1 LGAAAV
7 LAIARVERRAS
18 STSQLTIELATRS
31 TFLPATPRNPN
42 QRMSLSALPLSYC
55 TNVHP
60 GRTIE
65 EIEQGLDE
73 YTVPVAERFG
83 SPLAAGL
90 WLAAPVIKE
99 LWASADGCRR
109 FAERLLGRGLSC
121 HTLNAFPFGDFHS
134 PRVKENV
141 YVPSWAERSRLD
153 YTLGAAR
160 TLAQLLPADAEGS
173 ISTVPL
179 GYPGVDSSPEFLTR
193 CVDNLIV
200 LADELDRL
208 RHESGH
214 TIRLGL
220 EPEPCCWLDTT
231 PSAIE
236 FFTKKLWPAA
246 RERGSLER
254 VRTHIGLC
262 FDVCHQAVAFEEI
275 DRSIAAIHE
284 AGVRINKIHVTCA
297 LELRDPANNDT
308 ARRALAEYAEP
319 RYLHQ
324 TKARLADGRVLT
336 QFDLDAS
343 FTLDPPTEFLEA
355 PIWRTHF
362 HVPVDAERL
371 GPLATTRA
379 ELRAAL
385 AAARQLPYAPHLE
398 VETYTWDVMPGGAPR
413 DLVDR
418 LTREL
423 TATRSLLGELST

>member
-1 LGAAAV
+1 M
-7 LAIARVERRAS
+7 
-18 STSQLTIELATRS
+18 
-31 TFLPATPRNPN
+31 TF
-42 QRMSLSALPLSYC
+42 SALPLSYC

-60 GRTIE
+60 GRTLD
-65 EIEQGLDE
+65 EITQGLDQ
-73 YTVPVAERFG
+73 YTVPVAGRFG
-83 SPLAAGL
+83 SKLAAGL

-99 LWASADGCRR
+99 LQTSSDGVDRFADGLR
-109 FAERLLGRGLSC
+109 ARGLTC

-141 YVPSWAERSRLD
+141 YVPSWAAASRLD

-160 TLAQLLPADAEGS
+160 VLAHLLPADVEGS
-173 ISTVPL
+173 ISTLPL
-179 GYPGVDSSPEFLTR
+179 GYPGLDSSSDFLTR
-193 CVDNLIV
+193 CVDNLV
-200 LADELDRL
+200 ATARELDRI
-208 RHESGH
+208 REEGGR
-214 TIRLGL
+214 TIRIGL

-236 FFTKKLWPAA
+236 FFTRRLWPAA
-246 RERGSLER
+246 RERGCLDA

-262 FDVCHQAVAFEEI
+262 FDVCHQAVAFE
-275 DRSIAAIHE
+275 DVGHSIAALDQ
-284 AGVRINKIHVTCA
+284 AGIRINKIHITCA
-297 LELRDPANNDT
+297 IELRNPATDRE
-308 ARRALAEYAEP
+308 ARAALAQYAEP

-324 TKARLADGRVLT
+324 TKARTSDGRVLT
-336 QFDLDAS
+336 QFDLEPGFA
-343 FTLDPPTEFLEA
+343 LEPPPEFLSA

-379 ELRAAL
+379 ELRATL
-385 AAARQLPYAPHLE
+385 AAVGRLSYAPHLE

-423 TATRSLLGELST
+423 RATQSLLAELSS